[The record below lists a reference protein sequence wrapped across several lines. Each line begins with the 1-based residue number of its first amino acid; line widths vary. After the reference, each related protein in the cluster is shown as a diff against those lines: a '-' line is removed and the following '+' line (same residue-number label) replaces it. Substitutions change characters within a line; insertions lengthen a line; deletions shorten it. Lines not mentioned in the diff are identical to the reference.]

1 MAPKTASGQDAS
13 RPDVPVALIDD
24 HTLVRKGL
32 VELVNGLGGYRVVLE
47 AAHGEEFKEKMNG
60 GPRVAL
66 AIVDLNM
73 PVMDGYETLLW
84 MRTACPETRALALT
98 FDGTDDAIIR
108 AVRSGARGFVLK
120 DIEPAELKTALDHVC
135 ETGYYH
141 TDLVHQSLMSNFDKK
156 TSQERAR
163 DKVFEQITPRE
174 MEFLKLVCDA
184 NEYTYE
190 QIGDTMDVHRRTV
203 DGFRQGLFDKFGIR
217 SKTGLVLFAVRW
229 GVVKA

>member
-1 MAPKTASGQDAS
+1 MAPTTALDPSS
-13 RPDVPVALIDD
+13 IDVPIALIDD

-47 AAHGEEFKEKMNG
+47 AAHGEEYKQKANG
-60 GPRVAL
+60 GPRVDI

-98 FDGTDDAIIR
+98 FDGTEDAIIR
-108 AVRSGARGFVLK
+108 AVRNGARGFVLK
-120 DIEPAELKTALDHVC
+120 DVEPSELKTALDHIRA
-135 ETGYYH
+135 TGYYH
-141 TDLVHQSLMSNFDKK
+141 TDMVHNSLMSNFDKK

-163 DKVFEQITPRE
+163 DKVLEQITPRE

-184 NEYTYE
+184 KEYTYE
-190 QIGDTMDVHRRTV
+190 QIGDSMGVHRRTV
-203 DGFRQGLFDKFGIR
+203 DGFRQALFDKFGIR

-229 GVVKA
+229 GMVKA